1 MMLFPQA
8 LAAALEDDDTK
19 KPDAKKRVKPAAKKK
34 AKKAKKV
41 RFDEI

>member
-8 LAAALEDDDTK
+8 LAAALEDDDAK
-19 KPDAKKRVKPAAKKK
+19 KPDLDAKKRRVKPAGR
-34 AKKAKKV
+34 KKAKKV

>member
-19 KPDAKKRVKPAAKKK
+19 KLDAKKRVKPAAKKK